1 MESVNPQIPNLACL
15 PASTRC
21 LLFLVIKG
29 PVGSIPRQIHNY
41 PLTPGQTPQGFDLI
55 SWMQGSLASGGLTSE
70 DDELRVLACFHPY
83 WCWCWPDWRLPG
95 GSRVSGGMLCQDR
108 IYRWAACWIEF
119 TTSCVISGT
128 GVSPP

>member
-1 MESVNPQIPNLACL
+1 MESVNPQTPNLVCL

-21 LLFLVIKG
+21 LLFLVSKG

-70 DDELRVLACFHPY
+70 DDKPRGWLVFILISAGAGQT
-83 WCWCWPDWRLPG
+83 G
-95 GSRVSGGMLCQDR
+95 GSQEGAGYLEGCSAGT
-108 IYRWAACWIEF
+108 AF
-119 TTSCVISGT
+119 TDGQLVG
-128 GVSPP
+128 